1 MEDDLLPV
9 LLLRLAVIQVV
20 HDRVLHPPDAERL
33 DTEGIE
39 INVSYDLTQQF
50 DVVVN
55 GCRVPREI
63 AEDNNRAVRL
73 EGQIG
78 LHGASAAEVV
88 LRHVR
93 VPREHRL
100 GVDTAGR
107 GIARRTLEAAGVGV
121 AAQSVGIATAALEDA
136 LAYGRERRAFGH
148 ALVDFQTIQW
158 RLADMATAVEAAR
171 LLTLEAAFL
180 QDLGLPHASQVAMA
194 RLVAAETAMTLA
206 TQAVQVHG
214 GYGYTREF
222 AVERY
227 FRDAATLGVAAELVE
242 RERLA
247 IAERLLGGAAP

>member
-1 MEDDLLPV
+1 M
-9 LLLRLAVIQVV
+9 
-20 HDRVLHPPDAERL
+20 
-33 DTEGIE
+33 
-39 INVSYDLTQQF
+39 
-50 DVVVN
+50 
-55 GCRVPREI
+55 PR
-63 AEDNNRAVRL
+63 AN
-73 EGQIG
+73 
-78 LHGASAAEVV
+78 
-88 LRHVR
+88 
-93 VPREHRL
+93 RL
-100 GVDTAGR
+100 GVDAAGR
-107 GIARRTLEAAGVGV
+107 AIARQTLEAAGVGV
-121 AAQSVGIATAALEDA
+121 AAQSVGIARAALEDA
-136 LAYGRERRAFGH
+136 LAYARERRAFGH
-148 ALVDFQTIQW
+148 ALVEFQAMQW